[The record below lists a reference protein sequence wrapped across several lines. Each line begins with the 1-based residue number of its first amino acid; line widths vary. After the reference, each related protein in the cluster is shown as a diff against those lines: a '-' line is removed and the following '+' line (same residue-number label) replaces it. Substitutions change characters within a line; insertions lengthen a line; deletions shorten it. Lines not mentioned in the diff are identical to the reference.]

1 MVRKRKSKWYL
12 ADQSIMKRLMNVADK
27 SSPDDVHTHDGKAKL
42 LSHQSLP
49 DWVNNKWSYKGLQSP
64 KIACNYIVWF
74 LLSTEKERCAAL
86 GT

>member
-1 MVRKRKSKWYL
+1 MVRKRKPKWYL

-27 SSPDDVHTHDGKAKL
+27 SSLDDVHTHDGKAEL

-49 DWVNNKWSYKGLQSP
+49 NWVNNKWSYKGLQSP
-64 KIACNYIVWF
+64 KIACNYIVW
-74 LLSTEKERCAAL
+74 LLPSKERERCAAP